1 MYECS
6 SAEFETGAIYNHEF
20 TIVKVYK
27 AQILLET
34 LNTSAK
40 HKIYNHKIF
49 TKDWYSCVG
58 LVA

>member
-27 AQILLET
+27 AQILPET

-49 TKDWYSCVG
+49 TKD
-58 LVA
+58 